1 MKNKYSLIV
10 AFMAFF
16 TALFFFG
23 GSEQVLAQEAIAHL
37 TAFEGQVE
45 LVRGGSAVPLSAGIP
60 IVNADKIVTLE
71 GTADVKFLNGSTLN
85 IEPQST
91 IVICHGTKQRKLRG
105 VLTEEYQA
113 RTIIVERGQVNAS
126 IVPSEA
132 FQTEFESVC
141 AVATVTGTTLSFG
154 VNDEGFTIIQS
165 EDGDVIGD
173 TQDGWVI
180 VPLESGGSVGI
191 YICPPPERVVL
202 LVCYAGT
209 LEIEAGDSS
218 VVLEAGEQVSL
229 YYNPVTEV
237 FHLSAV
243 VGEIETTCGG
253 ETILVPEGLGCTC
266 APGGQPPTEPTTPT
280 IDPCYFLAPEA
291 GAPDYTAPPPPPP
304 PPPPPQSP
312 FR

>member
-23 GSEQVLAQEAIAHL
+23 GTEQVLAQEAIAHL

-45 LVRGGSAVPLSAGIP
+45 LVREGSAVPVSAGMP
-60 IVNADKIVTLE
+60 IVNADKIVALE
-71 GTADVKFLNGSTLN
+71 GTAEVEFLNGSTLD

-91 IVICHGTKQRKLRG
+91 IVISHGTKQRKLRG
-105 VLTEEYQA
+105 VLTEEYQG

-141 AVATVTGTTLSFG
+141 TVATVTGTTLSFG
-154 VNDEGFTIIQS
+154 VNDEGFTIIQA
-165 EDGDVIGD
+165 EDGELICD

-191 YICPPPERVVL
+191 FICPPPERVVL

-209 LEIEAGDSS
+209 LEIEAGESS

-229 YYNPVTEV
+229 YYNPMTEV

-243 VGEIETTCGG
+243 VGEVETTCGG
-253 ETILVPEGLGCTC
+253 DTILVPEGLGCTC
-266 APGGQPPTEPTTPT
+266 APGGLPPTEPTTPT
-280 IDPCYFLAPEA
+280 IDPCYFVEPVAAGLA
-291 GAPDYTAPPPPPP
+291 YSAPPPPPP
-304 PPPPPQSP
+304 PPSPPASP